1 MIDVPGD
8 QARAGGRRS
17 RRTAPRD
24 WHRGGD
30 PQRSLEPR
38 RCSTSRSS
46 IETSYRPPHLALVSA
61 APLIAV
67 LTVATGVWPMACFVV
82 LLFALHCRAA
92 LIAVAVIVVAWD
104 RE

>member
-1 MIDVPGD
+1 M
-8 QARAGGRRS
+8 
-17 RRTAPRD
+17 
-24 WHRGGD
+24 
-30 PQRSLEPR
+30 
-38 RCSTSRSS
+38 
-46 IETSYRPPHLALVSA
+46 SA